1 MKRIT
6 WTTCLKTCVVAAS
19 VTVLTPCG
27 AVWLGSSQ
35 AAIAAEDTAKSAATV
50 EEVAKVFDARTLA
63 MPEGAV
69 SGDERQMGELNYAVK
84 GDLKSAFKY
93 QQQQLTKAGWKELP
107 GTQIVATSC
116 SAMFQKSGF
125 VVSVMC
131 FDAGRQSQVVLNNLG
146 NLQLGKLPV
155 VKGAKSVFA
164 SEASANFSV
173 PMMPAEAAA
182 ATRKL
187 LIDAGWESFGSQN
200 NPPDTEML
208 KFKRN
213 AMQLSVFISASPV
226 EKGTSGLMYSAT
238 VLSADISAP
247 ANAEKL
253 IYADRFKTLEFETSD
268 DHETVAKFYRQRL
281 AKQGWKPTTEQLIKQ
296 EDEYRRP
303 FATQVFRNDAKD
315 IFTLIL
321 DAKEGKS
328 RAKLTHL
335 TGVEVAAIEKRQ
347 KEAVM
352 KLVAQNKAAE
362 AAQKA
367 KPKTLP
373 KSDLADDIEK
383 AAADA
388 IAEALKGIPSKN
400 SPAAGNDKAKT
411 KETAKDKDAVSVPIP
426 DNAKKVSQTSG
437 NVLQV
442 KFPGGKGESAAT
454 IIRDQLLAAGWEVDD
469 GDKLAKTSGNLTFTK
484 ASKTLTL
491 TYVDAGV
498 GDVNL
503 MLIGIGVKLEPG
515 KVDPDAKVPVAT
527 TKPKSKP
534 DADSPD
540 DEPIKK
546 LAKKAGKKP
555 SKSAGDDAKSVAV
568 PKRVEKP
575 LRGLAKLD
583 KLSNDAKVIVNDEPI
598 KLPHLIAYE
607 TISDNRWVTK
617 VIASESPIKQSSLLA
632 LLQKSGTDEGLNVPS
647 PQLTLELDDKDIPNG
662 MKYTAPQTIGS
673 ASGSKLIGEAIV
685 EEGRARGK
693 FKSKEP
699 SDFFGRTISGDITFD
714 LPVLTRDS
722 KAAKQLANAPKLET
736 SGKLLIDD
744 KPVKLGSVV
753 AFEVKAFDEK
763 RTAIFFTEKPIN
775 MAKLKASLA
784 KDGTD
789 DDLFEFQSQVKVVI
803 DKDDRPSMMILWH
816 DGASINSNSNLVG
829 DVIIEDGR
837 ARGTIKLSKPSEF
850 IGKTFSF
857 EITFDAEVLL
867 LPAKDE

>member
-1 MKRIT
+1 MR
-6 WTTCLKTCVVAAS
+6 AALLAAGVS
-19 VTVLTPCG
+19 VGATGLCELPIMGPVLF
-27 AVWLGSSQ
+27 
-35 AAIAAEDTAKSAATV
+35 AAEDLAKSAATV
-50 EEVAKVFDARTLA
+50 EEVAKVLDLRTQAL
-63 MPEGAV
+63 PEGATF
-69 SGDERQMGELNYAVK
+69 GGARQLGALNYSVK

-116 SAMFQKSGF
+116 SGMFQKSGF

-131 FDAGRQSQVVLNNLG
+131 FDAGGMSQVVLSNFG
-146 NLQLGKLPV
+146 NLQLSKVPV

-164 SEASANFSV
+164 NEASANFSV
-173 PMMPAEAAA
+173 AMKPAEAAA

-187 LIDAGWESFGSQN
+187 LIDAGWEPFGSLS
-200 NPPDTEML
+200 NPPDLETL
-208 KFKRN
+208 TFKRN
-213 AMQLSVFISASPV
+213 AVQLSTFISASQV
-226 EKGTSGLMYSAT
+226 EKGSSGLMYSAS
-238 VLSADISAP
+238 VISVDIPAP
-247 ANAEKL
+247 TNAEKL
-253 IYADRFKTLEFETSD
+253 IYADHSKTLEFETSD

-296 EDEYRRP
+296 EDEYHRP
-303 FATQVFRNDAKD
+303 FVTQVFRNDAKD
-315 IFTLIL
+315 ILTLNL
-321 DAKEGKS
+321 DAKEGQS
-328 RAKLTHL
+328 RAKLAHL

-347 KEAVM
+347 KEAAM
-352 KLVAQNKAAE
+352 KLVAQNKADE

-367 KPKTLP
+367 KPTARP
-373 KSDLADDIEK
+373 KSDLADSIEK
-383 AAADA
+383 AAEDA
-388 IAEALKGIPSKN
+388 IAEALKGIPSKKGA
-400 SPAAGNDKAKT
+400 AAGNDK
-411 KETAKDKDAVSVPIP
+411 AKDKDAVSVPIP
-426 DNAKKVSQTSG
+426 DSAKKVTQTSG

-454 IIRDQLLAAGWEVDD
+454 IIRDQLLAAGWEAED
-469 GDKLAKTSGNLTFTK
+469 GDKLDKTSGNVPFTK
-484 ASKTLTL
+484 AGKTLTM

-503 MLIGIGVKLEPG
+503 MLIGIGVKLEQG
-515 KVDPDAKVPVAT
+515 KVDPDAKGPVAKA
-527 TKPKSKP
+527 KPKSKP

-555 SKSAGDDAKSVAV
+555 SKSADDDTKSVAKSVV
-568 PKRVEKP
+568 EPKRVEKP
-575 LRGLAKLD
+575 ARGLAKLD
-583 KLSNDAKVIVNDEPI
+583 KLPNDAKVIVNDEPV

-617 VIASESPIKQSSLLA
+617 VIASELPIKQSSLLA
-632 LLQKSGTDEGLNVPS
+632 LLQKSSTDEGLNVPS
-647 PQLTLELDDKDIPNG
+647 PQLTLELDDKDSPNG

-699 SDFFGRTISGDITFD
+699 SEFFGRTISGDITFD

-722 KAAKQLANAPKLET
+722 KLAKQLTDAPKLET

-744 KPVKLGSVV
+744 KPIKLGSVV
-753 AFEVKAFDEK
+753 VYEVKVFDEK

-803 DKDDRPSMMILWH
+803 DKDDRPSMMNLWH
-816 DGASINSNSNLVG
+816 DGASINSNANLVG

-850 IGKTFSF
+850 IGKMFSF
-857 EITFDAEVLL
+857 EITFDVDVLP
-867 LPAKDE
+867 LPAKTE